1 MKTNSK
7 TKFKFEKAL
16 LMLLEKKH
24 YHDITINEIC
34 DAAKKSKM
42 TFYRYYKDKE
52 HLLAEA
58 SISLINKEYNEAIEK
73 IIRKETDFEEIGY
86 QTYLKIYGIMS
97 DHYNQIENLIYK
109 GDVFPLEIFEE
120 ALLNNYKKYITE
132 QLDLSGYGIPNDIFS
147 IFFFEGLFN
156 SAIYNAKQLK
166 ISNNKEK
173 VEEDCKKMCRLLT
186 EIEKAIVDVNK

>member
-1 MKTNSK
+1 MNTNSK
-7 TKFKFEKAL
+7 TMLKFEKAL

-42 TFYRYYKDKE
+42 TFYRHYKDKE

-58 SISLINKEYNEAIEK
+58 SITLVNKEYAEALEK
-73 IIRKETDFEEIGY
+73 IIKKETDFEEIGY
-86 QTYLKIYGIMS
+86 QSYLKIYGIIS
-97 DHYNQIENLIYK
+97 DHYSQIENLIYE
-109 GDVFPLEIFEE
+109 GDAFPLEIFEE

-132 QLDLSGYGIPNDIFS
+132 QIVSAGYDIPNDLFS
-147 IFFFEGLFN
+147 IFIFEGLFK
-156 SAIYNAKQLK
+156 SAMYNAKQLK
-166 ISNNKEK
+166 ISSNKEK

-186 EIEKAIVDVNK
+186 KLEKAIVGVSK

>member
-42 TFYRYYKDKE
+42 TFYRHYKDKE

-58 SISLINKEYNEAIEK
+58 STNLINKEYAEAIEK
-73 IIRKETDFEEIGY
+73 IAKKETDFEEIGY
-86 QTYLKIYGIMS
+86 QCYLKIYGILS
-97 DHYNQIENLIYK
+97 DHYSQIENLIYK

-120 ALLNNYKKYITE
+120 ALLDNYKKYITE
-132 QLDLSGYGIPNDIFS
+132 QFDLSGYGIPNDLFS

-156 SAIYNAKQLK
+156 SAMYNAKQLK
-166 ISNNKEK
+166 INSNKEK
-173 VEEDCKKMCRLLT
+173 VEEDCNKMCRLLT
-186 EIEKAIVDVNK
+186 KIEKTILGDNK

>member
-24 YHDITINEIC
+24 YYDITINEIC
-34 DAAKKSKM
+34 DVAKKSKM
-42 TFYRYYKDKE
+42 TFYRHYKDKE

-58 SISLINKEYNEAIEK
+58 STNLINKEYAEAIEK
-73 IIRKETDFEEIGY
+73 IVKKETDFEEIGY
-86 QTYLKIYGIMS
+86 QSYLKIYGIIS
-97 DHYNQIENLIYK
+97 DHYSQIENLIYK

-120 ALLNNYKKYITE
+120 ALLDNYKKYITE
-132 QLDLSGYGIPNDIFS
+132 QTDLSGYGIPNDLFS

-166 ISNNKEK
+166 ISSNKDK
-173 VEEDCKKMCRLLT
+173 VEKECKKMCRLLT
-186 EIEKAIVDVNK
+186 KLEKAIIGVNK

>member
-1 MKTNSK
+1 MNTNSK
-7 TKFKFEKAL
+7 TMFKFEKAL

-34 DAAKKSKM
+34 DVAKKSKM
-42 TFYRYYKDKE
+42 TFYRHYKDKE

-58 SISLINKEYNEAIEK
+58 SITLVNKEYNEALEK
-73 IIRKETDFEEIGY
+73 IIKKESDYEEIGY
-86 QTYLKIYGIMS
+86 QSYLKIYGIIS

-132 QLDLSGYGIPNDIFS
+132 QIVSAGYDIPNDIFS
-147 IFFFEGLFN
+147 IFVFEGLFN
-156 SAIYNAKQLK
+156 SAMYNAKQ
-166 ISNNKEK
+166 
-173 VEEDCKKMCRLLT
+173 
-186 EIEKAIVDVNK
+186 